1 MCSPR
6 DGHRTR
12 RATIDRFSTWG
23 GSEETYSQLD
33 EVLSTA
39 FNTTNIKRHLDKLRL
54 TKAASVT
61 FSLFW
66 VCTTYPSPCSG
77 HWLPVKGC
85 PPGRLHCQ
93 RA

>member
-39 FNTTNIKRHLDKLRL
+39 FNTTNIKRHW
-54 TKAASVT
+54 TS
-61 FSLFW
+61 
-66 VCTTYPSPCSG
+66 
-77 HWLPVKGC
+77 
-85 PPGRLHCQ
+85 
-93 RA
+93 